1 MDAKDAVGGVEGFD
15 DLEDVEG
22 ELVKGE
28 DGMMYREIEVR
39 EQDRF
44 LPVANIARI
53 MKKVLPSN
61 AKIAKDGKETIQNC
75 VSEFISFI
83 TSEASEKCQQEKRK
97 TINGDDIL
105 WAMST
110 LGMEKYIEPL
120 RMYLGKYRE
129 SVKGEKPEKKTT
141 SSKRDAGMMMS
152 PSMGGSFKKQSYVGD
167 GSDGTDLG
175 YGHQDSSYGQGYS
188 HSGGIFGSGQP
199 GGMDHHGQHG
209 APPSNIPT
217 SAPVYQPPPN
227 RVASIFGQQQ
237 NAPHV
242 PGTIFEG
249 PTPGTHQV
257 LREDG
262 TYATVRY
269 VNPDGTPF
277 TGDLSQVITTTHQP
291 FTGAHALPGS
301 QSSSMSPAPGATTS
315 ADFEGDAAAAEAEAK

>member
-1 MDAKDAVGGVEGFD
+1 MDGAPSEMEAPFEEFD
-15 DLEDVEG
+15 GEG
-22 ELVKGE
+22 ELVTGE
-28 DGMMYREIEVR
+28 DGLMYREIEVR

-53 MKKVLPSN
+53 MKKVLPNN

-110 LGMEKYIEPL
+110 LGMDKYIEPL
-120 RMYLGKYRE
+120 RTYLGKYRE
-129 SVKGEKPEKKTT
+129 SVKGDKPEKKTP
-141 SSKRDAGMMMS
+141 SSAGKRDAAAALAAALGGG
-152 PSMGGSFKKQSYVGD
+152 PLKKGNMGDDMGSSASV
-167 GSDGTDLG
+167 
-175 YGHQDSSYGQGYS
+175 
-188 HSGGIFGSGQP
+188 
-199 GGMDHHGQHG
+199 
-209 APPSNIPT
+209 
-217 SAPVYQPPPN
+217 SAPKIPANV
-227 RVASIFGQQQ
+227 FGQTA
-237 NAPHV
+237 NSAPV

-277 TGDLSQVITTTHQP
+277 TGDLSQVAAINHQP
-291 FTGAHALPGS
+291 IVGGPPPNQASSVAAATAAALAA
-301 QSSSMSPAPGATTS
+301 QDAAT
-315 ADFEGDAAAAEAEAK
+315 AAAAAAAAAASPSTAPQAQTAAGQPSSSSSAQGAVAAATMSAAASTPGIDVNEAK